1 MRLIVTNGA
10 DAAGQAAAELLAER
24 ITRAPKFRL
33 GVATG
38 SSPGSTYRHLAALL
52 PPRPHPIELFA
63 LDEYIGL
70 PRGHAQ
76 SYEETLKQGIAS
88 LLNLDLGS
96 VHVPDAWHS
105 DPTAAGLRYD
115 ALLANHGG
123 IDLQIL
129 GIGANGHIGFNEPF
143 SEFGSR
149 TRRVALTEET
159 RRANSRFFA
168 TVDQVPTYAM
178 TQGIS
183 NILAASAVLLI
194 ATGQHKADALVA
206 AIEGPI
212 AWACPASALQL
223 HRDVTV
229 VCDSA
234 AASSLTQTIPTPPA
248 RRQGAN
254 NVRLR

>member
-1 MRLIVTNGA
+1 MRLIVTDGP
-10 DAAGQAAAELLAER
+10 DAAGHAAAELLAER

-38 SSPGSTYRHLAALL
+38 SSPESTYRHLAALL
-52 PPRPHPIELFA
+52 PPRPHAIELFA

-105 DPTAAGLRYD
+105 DPTAANLRYD

-159 RRANSRFFA
+159 RR
-168 TVDQVPTYAM
+168 
-178 TQGIS
+178 
-183 NILAASAVLLI
+183 
-194 ATGQHKADALVA
+194 ALVA